1 MSNPHNSRNTAR
13 PVREEPLQ
21 DVAYAYDGTPEGLLT
36 AVFQA
41 YANREDPQDIA
52 PGNTLQPRLG
62 QTVRTIETDMQLAMR
77 VRKGIQRTCG
87 QTAFEAVLHAALSDD
102 PNTGAIVYRFV
113 RYAMSRRQP
122 HDCARCPK
130 QHRCAS
136 IPNCTAASA
145 RRSSVLDD
153 LANPAVGAL
162 LKLDRAVMNERH
174 RMLQFLR
181 FEHLENGGWFA
192 RCSPNAS
199 VVPLVM
205 DWFAGRFNTQPFAVL
220 DERHAL
226 AGVYEGRGWRLV
238 RTEGADLPAH
248 APDEELMQAAWK
260 RFYDA
265 TAVEARYNPE
275 LRRQFMPERF
285 WKDLTEMREGAP
297 GEGLAR

>member
-1 MSNPHNSRNTAR
+1 MSNLHNSRNTAR

-130 QHRCAS
+130 QHRCAG

-199 VVPLVM
+199 V
-205 DWFAGRFNTQPFAVL
+205 
-220 DERHAL
+220 
-226 AGVYEGRGWRLV
+226 
-238 RTEGADLPAH
+238 
-248 APDEELMQAAWK
+248 
-260 RFYDA
+260 
-265 TAVEARYNPE
+265 
-275 LRRQFMPERF
+275 
-285 WKDLTEMREGAP
+285 
-297 GEGLAR
+297 